1 MCGRVR
7 LSSDVSEIKL
17 VFRIPPDRPRPNF
30 PPSWNVAP
38 TDTLPVMKFFS
49 ADPLHRRRPADIR
62 GYVCAGSP
70 DRAPA
75 PQADLRRHDLNRDSA
90 EPRPQPRQRMAQHAD
105 APQLILQRGDA
116 PAPDTRHRAHAFPA
130 MADRAG
136 DCCCHGRTTEHPAPA
151 GLSPRPL
158 DEKEQACH
166 ASHFHGRV
174 WPAQRSS
181 RQAGRQNYGP
191 NQC

>member
-17 VFRIPPDRPRPNF
+17 VFRIPSDRPRPNF
-30 PPSWNVAP
+30 TPSWNVAP

-49 ADPLHRRRPADIR
+49 PDPLHRRRPADIR
-62 GYVCAGSP
+62 DYVCAGSP

-90 EPRPQPRQRMAQHAD
+90 DPLPQPLQRMAQHAD

-116 PAPDTRHRAHAFPA
+116 QAPDTRHRAHAFPA

-136 DCCCHGRTTEHPAPA
+136 DCCGRAS
-151 GLSPRPL
+151 GFLSPPGL
-158 DEKEQACH
+158 A
-166 ASHFHGRV
+166 
-174 WPAQRSS
+174 
-181 RQAGRQNYGP
+181 
-191 NQC
+191 